1 MKPMPL
7 PTRDRI
13 KSMALGRDR
22 AGAIRWL
29 YAFERCSVA
38 EIAAWLSVPAGEVRR
53 TLLRPVR
60 VKK

>member
-1 MKPMPL
+1 MNRVPVPS
-7 PTRDRI
+7 RDRI

-38 EIAAWLSVPAGEVRR
+38 EIADGLLIPAKEVRR
-53 TLLRPVR
+53 TLCRPVR
-60 VKK
+60 VKS